1 MVVAMGQIPKQLQ
14 PARSVL
20 HFFGSEVRR
29 LRLTL
34 GMSQADLGTAL
45 FVHKDLIR
53 KIESAERMPT
63 DDLVNACDQVLGAD
77 GGLRRLV
84 PILHR
89 ERVLRLTRD
98 TTGATAG
105 FRSEATD
112 RPVLDWLLSSTY
124 DARRARDGDDTS
136 TADRLRD
143 LRGADHQ
150 HGAGST
156 YPDLVNVLA
165 RLDDLTSRAPQLA
178 TGCLELAGYEAVD
191 LGDDG
196 LAQQHYLRAL
206 DIATRSADRL
216 YGGYLIAVSLAHLA
230 LHCGDADQAA
240 RLAAAALHGTEHAST
255 PAVRAACRTV
265 LARTH
270 ARRGDEP
277 ACAAAL
283 LQAEADLARSRP
295 GEEPAWIGYFWEADL
310 ADEKAHCFFDLGL
323 HELAQREAT
332 RAVELLEPHRV
343 RRLAIDTALHATSLA
358 RSRQIEH
365 ACALAR
371 QAIDHAATVASFRT
385 AHRIVLML
393 AELQPDLDQPE
404 VQAVT
409 EYARTRLPVLFS
421 PAPVDR
427 RP

>member
-1 MVVAMGQIPKQLQ
+1 
-14 PARSVL
+14 VL
-20 HFFGSEVRR
+20 
-29 LRLTL
+29 
-34 GMSQADLGTAL
+34 
-45 FVHKDLIR
+45 
-53 KIESAERMPT
+53 T
-63 DDLVNACDQVLGAD
+63 D
-77 GGLRRLV
+77 
-84 PILHR
+84 
-89 ERVLRLTRD
+89 
-98 TTGATAG
+98 
-105 FRSEATD
+105 
-112 RPVLDWLLSSTY
+112 
-124 DARRARDGDDTS
+124 
-136 TADRLRD
+136 
-143 LRGADHQ
+143 
-150 HGAGST
+150 
-156 YPDLVNVLA
+156 
-165 RLDDLTSRAPQLA
+165 LDDLTIRAPQLA

-230 LHCGDADQAA
+230 LHCGDPDQAA
-240 RLAAAALHGTEHAST
+240 RLAAAALRGTEHAST

-265 LARTH
+265 LARAH
-270 ARRGDEP
+270 ARRADES
-277 ACAAAL
+277 ACATAL

-295 GEEPAWIGYFWEADL
+295 GDEPAWIGYFREADL

-332 RAVELLEPHRV
+332 RAVDLLEPHRV

-365 ACALAR
+365 ACAVAH
-371 QAIDHAATVASFRT
+371 QAIDHAATVASFRA

-409 EYARTRLPVLFS
+409 EYARLRLPVLFS
-421 PAPVDR
+421 PTPAGR

>member
-1 MVVAMGQIPKQLQ
+1 MGQTPKQLQ

-20 HFFGSEVRR
+20 HFLGAEVRR
-29 LRLTL
+29 LRLARD
-34 GMSQADLGTAL
+34 MSQADLGTAL
-45 FVHKDLIR
+45 FVHKDLVR
-53 KIESAERMPT
+53 KIESAERIPT
-63 DDLVNACDQVLGAD
+63 DDLVDACDRVLGAD
-77 GGLRRLV
+77 GELRRLV

-89 ERVLRLTRD
+89 ERALRPTRD
-98 TTGATAG
+98 TVDATAG

-112 RPVLDWLLSSTY
+112 RPVLDWMLSTAR
-124 DARRARDGDDTS
+124 DARRARNGDDQF
-136 TADRLRD
+136 TADRLQD

-156 YPDLVNVLA
+156 YPNLVGVLTD
-165 RLDDLTSRAPQLA
+165 LDDLTLRAPQLA
-178 TGCLELAGYEAVD
+178 TGCLELAGYDAVD

-206 DIATRSADRL
+206 EIATRSADRL

-230 LHCGDADQAA
+230 LHCGDPDQAA
-240 RLAAAALHGTEHAST
+240 RLAAAALRGTEHAST

-265 LARTH
+265 LARAH

-277 ACAAAL
+277 ACASAL
-283 LQAEADLARSRP
+283 LQAETDLARSRP
-295 GEEPAWIGYFWEADL
+295 SDEPAWIGYFGEADL

-323 HELAQREAT
+323 NELAQREAT
-332 RAVELLEPHRV
+332 RAVDLLEPNRV

-365 ACALAR
+365 ACAVAR
-371 QAIDHAATVASFRT
+371 QAIDHAATVVSFRA

-404 VQAVT
+404 VRAVA
-409 EYARTRLPVLFS
+409 EYARLRLPVLFS
-421 PAPVDR
+421 PAPVGR